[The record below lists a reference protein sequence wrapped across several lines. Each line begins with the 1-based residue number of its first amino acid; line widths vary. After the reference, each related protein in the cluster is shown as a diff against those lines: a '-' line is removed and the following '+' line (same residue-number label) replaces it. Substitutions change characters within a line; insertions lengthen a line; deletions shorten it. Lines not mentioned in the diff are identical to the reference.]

1 MSLEFPSGPWRGYW
15 LEPHGSTKH
24 RMRLDLKF
32 AASRMMG
39 DGDDEVGYFVINGK
53 YDGETGACGWT
64 KTYPKRHQVLYDGK
78 GTGNRIAG
86 TWILPGDRSGR
97 FLIWAGE
104 SEEGPSEESSEKRQK
119 PIAASRGGRRPRI
132 RARPARSGPGRPARS

>member
-1 MSLEFPSGPWRGYW
+1 
-15 LEPHGSTKH
+15 
-24 RMRLDLKF
+24 MRLDLKF
-32 AASRMMG
+32 AAARMMG

-53 YDGETGACGWT
+53 YDGETGVCHWT
-64 KTYPKRHQVLYDGK
+64 KTYPRRHQVQYQGA

-104 SEEGPSEESSEKRQK
+104 SEEGPSERSSVNRKKTLRR
-119 PIAASRGGRRPRI
+119 SRKIG
-132 RARPARSGPGRPARS
+132 APARRR